1 MANEDG
7 PTSSHN
13 QSQLRKR
20 TLCIT
25 QVDKNRCFLS
35 PWLQD
40 LTVAACSFEYPHK
53 FALVTAHTVSA
64 SHRNM
69 VIILTLLTTLSPI
82 IVITGEAGN
91 QSEARVRDS

>member
-53 FALVTAHTVSA
+53 FPLDFNAMLMSRRELEMAPDGFNATLNTITAS
-64 SHRNM
+64 S
-69 VIILTLLTTLSPI
+69 
-82 IVITGEAGN
+82 
-91 QSEARVRDS
+91 